1 MVAARNMGK
10 IMLSMKKSQ
19 NEHDGRW
26 EKLKRLREVD
36 KLEWIHDIKSEILL
50 DDCISCED

>member
-1 MVAARNMGK
+1 MGK
-10 IMLSMKKSQ
+10 IMLSMKKKSQ

-26 EKLKRLREVD
+26 EKMKRLREVD